1 MFYRNT
7 KEKPVNK
14 NKKNFLGGFTLLET
28 LVTIFVFTLL
38 MGGISILFKTVFT
51 TSTRQTLAINI
62 ADQARK
68 VTFNFT
74 NEVRNATTGND
85 GAYPINLADDSQFI
99 FFSRYGASG
108 TAVNRI
114 RYYVSSNTLYRGV
127 VAPGGGSPT
136 YNLSTE
142 VVRPVQIGL
151 ANGSVPA
158 FYYFN
163 DTYAGTT
170 TPLVQPVN
178 INQIKFVKIN
188 LVLLKQD
195 TGGTASTFTVNAGT
209 TIRNLKINL
218 GN

>member
-1 MFYRNT
+1 MFYRHA
-7 KEKPVNK
+7 KEKPGNET
-14 NKKNFLGGFTLLET
+14 KKNLLGGFTLLET

-38 MGGISILFKTVFT
+38 MGGVAILFKTVFT
-51 TSTRQTLAINI
+51 TSIQQTKALNT

-68 VTFNFT
+68 VAFNFT
-74 NEVRNATTGND
+74 NEIRNATTGND
-85 GAYPINLADDSQFI
+85 GAYPINRADDSQII
-99 FFSRYGASG
+99 FFSRYGSSG

-114 RYYVSSNTLYRGV
+114 RYYVSTNTLYKGI

-142 VVRPVQIGL
+142 VVRPVQTGL
-151 ANGSVPA
+151 ANGSIPA

-188 LVLLKQD
+188 LVLFKQD
-195 TGGTASTFTVNAGT
+195 VNNATTTFTVNAGT
-209 TIRNLKINL
+209 TIRNLKTNL